1 MTQINRDG
9 SLGQII
15 EFTRPRLMAEFGS
28 WEGASALAFL
38 LAAKK
43 ANLDLALICVDT
55 WLGSREH
62 WENSFP
68 DSQWS
73 FERLNVIGGEPTVI
87 ETFRR
92 AIDDQGLSS
101 RVSIVRAP
109 TTHAAGYISRT
120 FPELDL
126 VFLDAD
132 HSFSAVRNDLAL
144 AMRLISDSGLIAGDD
159 WGWPSV
165 QLAVATRSLF
175 RRKIYSSPDGST
187 YVLLASHQAAFE
199 SKFVSANWSKKSPAF
214 VLITVPV
221 RQLLRLLTKKG
232 KSKLDSLYTLLRRA
246 R

>member
-1 MTQINRDG
+1 
-9 SLGQII
+9 
-15 EFTRPRLMAEFGS
+15 MAEFGS
-28 WEGASALAFL
+28 WEGASALTFL

-43 ANLDLALICVDT
+43 AKLDLALICVDT

-73 FERLNVIGGEPTVI
+73 FERLKVIEGEPTVI
-87 ETFRR
+87 ETFRK
-92 AIDDQGLSS
+92 AIDNQGLSS
-101 RVSIVRAP
+101 QVNLVRAP

-120 FPELDL
+120 FPKLDL

-132 HSFSAVRNDLAL
+132 HSFSAVRQDLTL
-144 AMRLISDSGLIAGDD
+144 AMGLISDSGLIAGDD

-165 QLAVATRSLF
+165 QLAVATRSFL

-187 YVLLASHQAAFE
+187 YVLLKRHQTAFE
-199 SKFVSANWSKKSPAF
+199 SKFVTADWSRKSPAS
-214 VLITVPV
+214 VLIRVPM
-221 RQLLRLLTKKG
+221 RQLLRLLSKKG
-232 KSKLDSLYTLLRRA
+232 KSKVDSLYTLLKRA